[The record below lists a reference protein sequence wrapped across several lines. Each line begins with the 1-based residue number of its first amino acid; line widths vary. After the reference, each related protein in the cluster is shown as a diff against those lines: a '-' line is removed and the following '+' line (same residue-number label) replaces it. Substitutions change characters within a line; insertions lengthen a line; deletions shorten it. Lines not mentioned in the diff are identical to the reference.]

1 MWHTVRMKSE
11 TSWKLEW
18 KWKWSIIERRK
29 RNMAPKSCQS
39 RGEGEIFLQCLE
51 NREEKG
57 NFFSRISKIE
67 KRKRNFSQK
76 SWQSRGEREFPD
88 KNLKKREGKEKFFH
102 KFLKIERRTRHE
114 NSFLQL
120 ERENSESFLFENFS
134 RARLLSRTVDA
145 SLREKTIVVGVFHTP
160 SLLWW
165 LQSEYQTY
173 AVAGHEKMEF
183 FFKIAPAD
191 CWLYQVTFA
200 GYQWGELRR
209 FLLYLLPEVKFNSW
223 RILFPSE

>member
-88 KNLKKREGKEKFFH
+88 KNLKKREGKEKFFQ
-102 KFLKIERRTRHE
+102 KLLKIERRTRHE

-120 ERENSESFLFENFS
+120 ERENSESFLLENFS
-134 RARLLSRTVDA
+134 RARLLSRTA
-145 SLREKTIVVGVFHTP
+145 LCLGSLWILPYMNKYTVWFKYLNFPLTSSIQGACFFQYSTWSHKSKLTKVRVTP
-160 SLLWW
+160 LLGN
-165 LQSEYQTY
+165 
-173 AVAGHEKMEF
+173 A
-183 FFKIAPAD
+183 
-191 CWLYQVTFA
+191 
-200 GYQWGELRR
+200 
-209 FLLYLLPEVKFNSW
+209 LLDGPTLEVRWEIQLGPIF
-223 RILFPSE
+223 

>member
-18 KWKWSIIERRK
+18 MWKWSIIERRK
-29 RNMAPKSCQS
+29 SNMAPKSCQL

-67 KRKRNFSQK
+67 KRKRNSSQK

-88 KNLKKREGKEKFFH
+88 KNLKKREGKEKFFQ
-102 KFLKIERRTRHE
+102 KLLKIERRTRHE

-120 ERENSESFLFENFS
+120 ERENSESFLLENFS
-134 RARLLSRTVDA
+134 RARLLSRT
-145 SLREKTIVVGVFHTP
+145 GVALP
-160 SLLWW
+160 SLPHLIFPRCFNTH
-165 LQSEYQTY
+165 LFLYNCFILNMY
-173 AVAGHEKMEF
+173 G
-183 FFKIAPAD
+183 IAFP
-191 CWLYQVTFA
+191 
-200 GYQWGELRR
+200 
-209 FLLYLLPEVKFNSW
+209 
-223 RILFPSE
+223 LFPHFIFTCNPNTHLS